1 METKVKAPKKITIKG
16 VEWTPEYVKQQIIEN
31 DSALKKALLRIY
43 SFQTAE
49 EKLVEGT
56 YETNGKG
63 FNGTD
68 AQILSSFAKQ
78 LEERNWLSP
87 KQIAIARKKMVKY
100 SRQIF
105 TYIVENRKETYSKFG
120 L

>member
-1 METKVKAPKKITIKG
+1 METKVKALKKITIKG

-56 YETNGKG
+56 HETNGKG

-105 TYIVENRKETYSKFG
+105 TYIVENRQETYKKFG